1 MGLRSMGKKV
11 LQDFE
16 KSLKSG
22 NVNAH
27 PIYLMLD
34 AESSPSKEK
43 YDNAIRG
50 CARLGLIH
58 FEAYLCER
66 AAEMFLEQNDS
77 SWAEYYMAQAYV
89 LCDDW
94 GAKGK
99 ANRMKEEYP
108 ELLND
113 HRYEKKQA
121 QR

>member
-77 SWAEYYMAQAYV
+77 SCRNIIWLKPTYSVMIGEPRGRQI
-89 LCDDW
+89 
-94 GAKGK
+94 
-99 ANRMKEEYP
+99 
-108 ELLND
+108 
-113 HRYEKKQA
+113 
-121 QR
+121 